1 MNKARVAVLVVLLL
15 LVSPAFA
22 FAHGATTASLN
33 AASLSLSVT
42 PSELPADGLSYGAVT
57 VSLVTSA
64 SAPSLA
70 STNTTVYLS
79 VSQNNVGTLPSSV
92 VIAAGQSFVIANFT
106 TTTTP
111 GQTTIT
117 ASSPGLTSAS
127 ASLET
132 AIPSGFPS
140 HIQLFATP
148 STLLA
153 SPSGQPSNQGS
164 IVVELTDDQG
174 LPAKA
179 PSAVTIQ
186 LSSSDT
192 SVVTL
197 AQNQVTIPA
206 NQSLTIGNF
215 TTSFTPGTPTI
226 TAFAS
231 GYPKGSVSI
240 TVEGPAPLKLTA
252 TVEPSQLSTSSSGLL
267 MIALT
272 DESGNPARAP
282 SPILVTLRS
291 SNTSIATVPDSVTI
305 PAGSIYTWV
314 NFSSSAVP
322 GTATI
327 TATSQGLDASSS
339 VVTTFAPS
347 TPTALKIFANPNP
360 VLADDSQYAN
370 AVVIELVGANS
381 QPAVASG
388 SGYNISLASSS
399 SAIGSVPSSIVI
411 PAGQSYT
418 VSYFQSTYASGST
431 TVTAS
436 ATNLLPASVSM
447 STYGPVPYQIS
458 LSVYGSSASSGSSS
472 VSSPS
477 TELPADGGNYP
488 ALAVDLLDSSGAP
501 AIAPDNIVI
510 QLVSSQTNVLSV
522 EQTVTIPQGSI
533 GVLVPVQTSTLP
545 GGANI
550 TASSPGLNSGTLLVT
565 TEIPAPTKLQVYL
578 APSSVLQPET
588 GNFPVLYV
596 QLQDAAGNP
605 ASARE
610 ATRVVLT
617 SSNSSLFNETMFVTI
632 PQGADYAS
640 LSLDPASA
648 GSTTFTAS
656 ASGLA
661 SSTATLKVSAFP
673 FAASLTLS
681 SPAFIYANQTEVAIV
696 KVTLLGQPLSN
707 VTVFWNAYNVFT
719 SHNNETTNS
728 DGIAQTILTPA
739 RSGSANVTARASSTI
754 FGKFQVSAAFSV
766 FALPAKPRATLFQD
780 LATYWYIPVAIV
792 VAAVAAGVFL
802 LRQRRRHAKAEL
814 EAGFEAVS

>member
-1 MNKARVAVLVVLLL
+1 MNKGRVAILMLVLSL
-15 LVSPAFA
+15 LVAPTFA
-22 FAHGATTASLN
+22 FVHAATGTTLTPASLDV
-33 AASLSLSVT
+33 SVN
-42 PSELPADGLSYGAVT
+42 PSKLPASGLSYAAVT
-57 VSLVTSA
+57 VSLVTAA

-70 STNTTVYLS
+70 ATNTTVYLS
-79 VSQNNVGTLPSSV
+79 VSQSNVGTLPGSV
-92 VIAAGQSFVIANFT
+92 VIAAGQSFVIVNFT

-117 ASSPGLTSAS
+117 ASSPGLASTSAS
-127 ASLET
+127 LTT
-132 AIPSGFPS
+132 ATPSGFPS

-197 AQNQVTIPA
+197 TQDQVTIPA
-206 NQSLTIGNF
+206 NQSLVIGNF

-226 TAFAS
+226 TATAS
-231 GYPKGSVSI
+231 GYTSGAVSI

-252 TVEPSQLSTSSSGLL
+252 TAEPGQLSTSSNGLL

-272 DESGNPARAP
+272 DESGDPARAP
-282 SPILVTLRS
+282 SPIVVTLTS
-291 SNTSIATVPDSVTI
+291 SNTSIATVPSSVTI

-314 NFSSSAVP
+314 SFSSSATP

-327 TATSQGLDASSS
+327 TATSQGLEASSS
-339 VVTTFAPS
+339 AVTTFAPS
-347 TPTALKIFANPNP
+347 APTGLKIFANPNP
-360 VLADDSQYAN
+360 VLADNSEYGN
-370 AVVIELVGANS
+370 AIVVELVSSSS
-381 QPAVASG
+381 QPAVATG
-388 SGYNISLASSS
+388 AGFNVSLSSSS
-399 SAIGSVPSSIVI
+399 SAIGTVPNSILI
-411 PAGQSYT
+411 PAGQSYVVT
-418 VSYFQSTYASGST
+418 YFQSTYASGST
-431 TVTAS
+431 TITAS
-436 ATNLLPASVSM
+436 ANDLSSANVAM
-447 STYGPVPYQIS
+447 VTYGPVPYQIS
-458 LSVYGSSASSGSSS
+458 LSVYGSSGSSS
-472 VSSPS
+472 S

-488 ALAVDLLDSSGAP
+488 ALAVDLLDSSGTP

-545 GGANI
+545 GQANI
-550 TASSPGLNSGTLLVT
+550 TASSPGLNSGTLPVT

-596 QLQDAAGNP
+596 QLQDASGNP

-640 LSLDPASA
+640 LALDPAST

-656 ASGLA
+656 ASGLD

-681 SPAFIYANQTEVAIV
+681 APAFIYANQTEVAIV
-696 KVTLLGQPLSN
+696 KVMYLGQPLSN

-719 SHNNETTNS
+719 SNNNDTTNS
-728 DGIAQTILTPA
+728 NGIAQIILTPA
-739 RSGSANVTARASSTI
+739 GSGSANVTATATGSV
-754 FGKFQVSAAFSV
+754 FGKFQVSAAFAI
-766 FALPAKPRATLFQD
+766 FALPAKPRASLLQD
-780 LATYWYIPVAIV
+780 VANYWYIPVAIV
-792 VAAVAAGVFL
+792 VAAAAAATFL
-802 LRQRRRHAKAEL
+802 LRKRRKHAKAEL
-814 EAGFEAVS
+814 EAGFKAVS